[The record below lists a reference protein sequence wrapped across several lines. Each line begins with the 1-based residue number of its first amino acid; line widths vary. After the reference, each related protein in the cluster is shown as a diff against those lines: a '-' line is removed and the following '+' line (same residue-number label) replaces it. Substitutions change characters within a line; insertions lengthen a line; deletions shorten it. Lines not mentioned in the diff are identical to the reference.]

1 MVLKVLLK
9 FGMWCL
15 IYIIN
20 IQGMYLYVYIIV
32 GVCCILNGHLRSKI
46 QVNEII
52 YVYIMIYIT
61 SVN

>member
-9 FGMWCL
+9 FGMWYL
-15 IYIIN
+15 VYIIN
-20 IQGMYLYVYIIV
+20 IQSMYLYVYIIV
-32 GVCCILNGHLRSKI
+32 CILNGQLRSKI

-52 YVYIMIYIT
+52 HVYILLYIT